1 MTAEKNSLNSHG
13 ISGMALK
20 GIALV
25 LMIIDHTAI
34 LFFSGTSWYL
44 PGRIL
49 GRISFPIFCFLL
61 VEGYCH
67 TRSIRRYAGRLFLFA
82 LISEIPFDYAFFGQ
96 IVYMG
101 YQNVFFTLF
110 LGLAALACY
119 DVAAGWGIRGEEKWM
134 ELSMNRKVL
143 YSAAAK
149 GMIVLILLTAY
160 FFHTDYNAF
169 GVVLILVLYIGRN
182 RMNLKNQQIEEL
194 EEMLSDEQ
202 AESIRRNRKMRKR
215 LNYYVTTALPAA
227 LLIIGYGLL
236 KGFSIEGYGALAMIL
251 TGFYNGKKGSGQI
264 PSLVFYVIYPLH
276 LLIAGLL
283 SVFLSAG

>member
-1 MTAEKNSLNSHG
+1 M
-13 ISGMALK
+13 ISEMKGTGRNGLSGTTLK
-20 GIALV
+20 SIAML
-25 LMIIDHTAI
+25 LMIVDHAALI
-34 LFFSGTSWYL
+34 FFAGTIWYL

-119 DVAAGWGIRGEEKWM
+119 DVAAGWGIRGDERWL
-134 ELSMNRKVL
+134 ELPLNRKVL
-143 YSAAAK
+143 YSTAAK
-149 GMIVLILLTAY
+149 GMIILILLAAW

-182 RMNLKNQQIEEL
+182 RMNLKNQQMEEQGNIGQS
-194 EEMLSDEQ
+194 ENGRNYQ
-202 AESIRRNRKMRKR
+202 RRW
-215 LNYYVTTALPAA
+215 NYYVTTAFPDA
-227 LLIIGYGLL
+227 LVIIGYGWI
-236 KGFSIEGYGALAMIL
+236 KGFTIEGFGALALIL
-251 TGFYNGKKGSGQI
+251 IGFYNGEKGSTRI
-264 PSLVFYVIYPLH
+264 PPLLFYAIYPLH

-283 SVFLSAG
+283 SAFLSV